1 MIFLRV
7 MANVIIMILL
17 ALSTYVIQLF
27 VERSRQL
34 ELARLADKSLKVG
47 FWAEN
52 EVMRKR
58 LYMYLWLGLMYF
70 LFTRIPGD

>member
-7 MANVIIMILL
+7 VANGIIMLLL

-34 ELARLADKSLKVG
+34 ELAKLADKSLKVG

-58 LYMYLWLGLMYF
+58 L
-70 LFTRIPGD
+70 

>member
-34 ELARLADKSLKVG
+34 ELAKLADKSLKVG

-52 EVMRKR
+52 EVTRKR
-58 LYMYLWLGLMYF
+58 LYMYLWLELMYF